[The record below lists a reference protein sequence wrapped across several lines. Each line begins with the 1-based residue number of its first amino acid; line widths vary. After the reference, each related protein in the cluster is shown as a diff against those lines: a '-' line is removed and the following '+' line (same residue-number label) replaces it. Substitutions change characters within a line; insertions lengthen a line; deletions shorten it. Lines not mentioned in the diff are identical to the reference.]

1 METVKTIAVL
11 AVLLVVG
18 YLGYQA
24 VTKPPTAPAPAEETA
39 DWTGGGNLDIAVPQV
54 PMEVAGQFGK
64 NAADSTPTVPAVALA
79 GTSGAAERTASPGG
93 DSEFLTAEPRSQVGS
108 FTAIQPSSVATWDA
122 TRGSGAISSATQQAG
137 FTPSQSPGS
146 SAFPN
151 SSLEPQSPPAP
162 ADTTLVRREFVEF
175 LETARQKLDKGELA
189 NVHQVLSAWF
199 ADNRLTP
206 QEDMQLTELLD
217 QVAGTVVYSRQ
228 AVLDPPYTVEPGAT
242 LERIA
247 ERYGVPWRLL
257 AKINGI
263 AQPEQLAP
271 GQSLKVIR
279 GPFEARI
286 YLSRSELV
294 LFVRDYY
301 AGRFP
306 LTVGSDASTAPGI
319 YRVCEKFESPSYY
332 TPTGVISPGDPNNPL
347 GRLWIGL
354 GGRLGIHGPGQ
365 PDLTGQPNP
374 PGAFI
379 LSEKDIE
386 DVYDILSVGSQI
398 TIIP

>member
-24 VTKPPTAPAPAEETA
+24 VTKPPTAPAPADETA
-39 DWTGGGNLDIAVPQV
+39 DWAGGGNLDITVPQV
-54 PMEVAGQFGK
+54 PVEVSGQFGK
-64 NAADSTPTVPAVALA
+64 NAADTAPTVPAAAFA
-79 GTSGAAERTASPGG
+79 GTSGAPERTNPHGG
-93 DSEFLTAEPRSQVGS
+93 DSGFLAAEPQGQVGG
-108 FTAIQPSSVATWDA
+108 FTAIQPSSVANWDA
-122 TRGSGAISSATQQAG
+122 TQGNAAISSASQQAG
-137 FTPSQSPGS
+137 IAAPQSAIS
-146 SAFPN
+146 SAFPI
-151 SSLEPQSPPAP
+151 SSPEPQDSQAQ
-162 ADTTLVRREFVEF
+162 ADSGQIRREFADF

-199 ADNRLTP
+199 ADSRLTP

-228 AVLDPPYTVEPGAT
+228 AVLDPPHTVEPGET

-257 AKINGI
+257 AKINGL
-263 AQPEQLAP
+263 AQPEQLTP

-286 YLSRSELV
+286 YLSRRELV
-294 LFVRDYY
+294 LFVRDCY
-301 AGRFP
+301 AGRFS
-306 LTVGSDASTAPGI
+306 LTVGSDAATAPGV

-332 TPTGVISPGDPNNPL
+332 TPTGVISSGDPGNPL

-365 PDLTGQPNP
+365 SDLPQHPNP

-386 DVYDILSVGSQI
+386 DVYDILSVGSQV